1 MKYQGFIWAG
11 FMVEDLESS
20 IAFYRDVLGL
30 PLLGKGNDWA
40 HFDAGNGAML
50 ELLTEG
56 TGSREPKRPDQQPII
71 PGLRVDD
78 LDNAIK
84 GLKQKGVRFIGEVG
98 EYAGTRWAQFTDP
111 EGNRLEIKEI
121 P

>member
-11 FMVEDLESS
+11 FLVEDLVSA
-20 IAFYRDVLGL
+20 IAFYSDVLGL
-30 PLLGKGNDWA
+30 PLLGKGKDWA

-56 TGSREPKRPDQQPII
+56 VASLEPKKSGQQSII

-78 LDNAIK
+78 FDAAIT
-84 GLKQKGVRFIGEVG
+84 GLKQKGVHFIGDIG